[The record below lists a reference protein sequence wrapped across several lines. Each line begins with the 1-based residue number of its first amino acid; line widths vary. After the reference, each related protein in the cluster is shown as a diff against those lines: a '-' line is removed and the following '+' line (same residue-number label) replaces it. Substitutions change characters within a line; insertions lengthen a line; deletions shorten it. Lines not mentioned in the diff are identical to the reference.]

1 MGSGTPVSVTQLP
14 AAAHWRRPH
23 RRRALAL
30 LALLVAVLPAA
41 ACGDGAESPP
51 AGAAAGAGDQLHAG
65 PNLLLI
71 TLDTLRADHL
81 GAYGYRDIETP
92 RLDRL
97 AAEGV
102 RFAQVATTVPTTLPA
117 HSSILTGELP
127 MRHGVRNN
135 GTFQLG
141 DDALTIAEVMRGAG
155 YDTAG
160 FVAAFVLDKRFGTA
174 QGFDQYTDF
183 GQQAGDMEGA
193 PALKIQ
199 RRAGEVV
206 GEAVSWLAERNGP
219 FFAWVH
225 LYDPHSPYDAP
236 EPFGSRYAE
245 RPYDGE
251 IAYTDSAVGTLLDGL
266 AAAGHGDDTLVVVL
280 ADHGEGLGDHGET
293 WHTYFVYDSTVHVP
307 MILWAPGALP
317 GGVVVQ
323 GEASVI
329 DVLPTALALLGV
341 GDPAAS
347 DRDGTDLRPLIAQPD
362 ARGRASYAESMI
374 PMLNFGW
381 SELRALR
388 ADGWKYIEA
397 PREEL
402 YDLADDPG
410 ELHNLL
416 ADEPDRAE
424 RLRAELQRL
433 VGDDDPSA
441 FAFGAQ
447 PVDPATIE
455 RLRALGYLAGGA
467 APDQRD
473 VDPKDKVAVY
483 EAFNDGI
490 DRVNELLQQ
499 ERWSDAEQE
508 LFALDEVLP
517 DHFLVQ
523 YNLGKVSLE
532 QGDAATALQFLQRA
546 LDLNPTYSLTY
557 TELAKAYEAEGELD
571 RAVDLLSEAMQAY
584 PDVFSFPLQLGD
596 LQLRRGRPADAL
608 MAYAAARR
616 LIPDHPGLLG
626 RMAGLYLQQGQ
637 PAAAGEILQQLVVLT
652 PEDARAWGNLG
663 MVLGGQERFEEA
675 EEAFRRAIAL
685 SPREAP
691 LYYNLGLVLL
701 RRGEREQARSAFE
714 QALDVD
720 PRFQPARD
728 QLARIGSGGSRSPQ
742 R

>member
-1 MGSGTPVSVTQLP
+1 MGSGILVSVAHTP

-23 RRRALAL
+23 GGRAAVVLAL
-30 LALLVAVLPAA
+30 LAAVLPLA
-41 ACGDGAESPP
+41 ACGGGAEGPTPGP
-51 AGAAAGAGDQLHAG
+51 AAEGAGDELHAG

-81 GAYGYRDIETP
+81 GVYGYPDVETP

-97 AAEGV
+97 ASEGV

-141 DDALTIAEVMRGAG
+141 DDALTLAEVLRGAG

-160 FVAAFVLDKRFGTA
+160 FVAAFVLDKRFGVA
-174 QGFDQYTDF
+174 QGFDRYTDF
-183 GQQAGDMEGA
+183 GHDTGDLQGA

-199 RRAGEVV
+199 RRGGEVV
-206 GEAVSWLAERNGP
+206 DEAVSWLAQRSGP

-251 IAYTDSAVGTLLDGL
+251 IAYTDSVVGRLLDGL
-266 AAAGHGDDTLVVVL
+266 DAAGHGDDTVVVVL

-317 GGVVVQ
+317 AGVVVQ
-323 GEASVI
+323 GETSVI

-341 GDPAAS
+341 GDPAAA
-347 DRDGTDLRPLIAQPD
+347 DRDGTDLRAQIAQPD

-381 SELRALR
+381 GELRALR
-388 ADGWKYIEA
+388 EQGWKYIEA
-397 PREEL
+397 PRAEL
-402 YDLADDPG
+402 YDLSADPG

-416 ADEPDRAE
+416 ADEPERAE
-424 RLRAELQRL
+424 RMRTELQRL

-447 PVDPATIE
+447 PVDPSTIE

-473 VDPKDKVAVY
+473 IDPKDKVAVY

-508 LFALDEVLP
+508 LFALDELLP
-517 DHFLVQ
+517 DHFLVL
-523 YNLGKVSLE
+523 YNLGKVKLE

-546 LDLNPTYSLTY
+546 LELNPTYSLTY
-557 TELAKAYEAEGELD
+557 TELARTYEAEGEVD
-571 RAVDLLSEAMQAY
+571 RAADLLSEAMRAY

-608 MAYAAARR
+608 MAYSAARR

-637 PAAAGEILQQLVVLT
+637 PDAAGEILQELVVLT

-701 RRGEREQARSAFE
+701 RRGEREQARGAFE
-714 QALDVD
+714 QALEVD

-728 QLARIGSGGSRSPQ
+728 QLARIGIG
-742 R
+742 